1 MGVLS
6 QIGTI
11 LVSLVQLV
19 LNIVTGIYQMIITIP
34 KAVTMLTYS
43 VAQLPPMLLI
53 FATAFITVSVV
64 YLVIDR

>member
-1 MGVLS
+1 MGILS